1 MKINNSKMLLNEII
15 EKIVD
20 SINNINIPNFYII
33 KSSTL
38 PFYTIDQDPE
48 HIGIDIKIILKEKKK
63 KKPKE
68 EAKRVSD
75 EAKRV
80 SDDMFAQHGRVQIG
94 GEKNLHQIYS
104 EKKMILKE
112 S

>member
-20 SINNINIPNFYII
+20 GINNINIPNFYII

-68 EAKRVSD
+68 EAKRVSG
-75 EAKRV
+75 
-80 SDDMFAQHGRVQIG
+80 DMFAQYGRVQIG